1 MPMVVTAKLSR
12 SLGLFQSTVLNM
24 IDMVGIGPFVT
35 LPIVIGLMGG
45 MFLYAWIAGALLSLV
60 DAMIWSE
67 LGAAYP
73 LAGGSYNFLKEAYGK
88 TGPGR
93 MMSFLYVWQT
103 IIQAP
108 LVAASA
114 AIGFS
119 QYMGYLVQLDP
130 WQQKMISGSV
140 IIFITF
146 LLYRKIDSIGKIGVL
161 LWMGVL
167 LTLGWVIIGGIAH
180 GNFLQPLRDINTGFS
195 WGQLASFVFGQACI
209 KSVYSYLGYYNVC
222 HLGGE
227 IKEPGRN
234 IPRSMFISVIG
245 IAILYLAL
253 NMSVT
258 SVIPWQE
265 IRELGTTG
273 NKDYIVSIFIERLYG
288 HQAGIVVTIMILWVA
303 LASLFA
309 LLLGYSRIPYAAAS
323 DGAFFKI
330 FARLHPTKHFPYVSL
345 LVLAGLG
352 FVFSLLFRMSD
363 VISGILAMRIII
375 QFIGQA
381 IGILLLRKRNGSRQ
395 LPYKMPGY
403 PIPVILAVIVWFLLF
418 SCTGRNSI
426 ISFVLVAGTGVIVYF
441 IQARF
446 SKKWPFA
453 APEGQTS
460 QDGNSANSATRP
472 SF

>member
-1 MPMVVTAKLSR
+1 MQAPKLQR

-35 LPIVIGLMGG
+35 LPIVMGLMGG
-45 MFLYAWIAGALLSLV
+45 MFLYAWIAGAILSLI

-88 TGPGR
+88 NGLGR

-103 IIQAP
+103 VIQAP

-119 QYMGYLVQLDP
+119 QYLGYLIHLEI
-130 WQQKMISGSV
+130 WQQKAVSGIV

-161 LWMGVL
+161 LWSGVL
-167 LTLGWVIIGGIAH
+167 LTLGWIILGGIAH
-180 GNFLQPLRDINTGFS
+180 GNFLQPLKDINTSFS

-209 KSVYSYLGYYNVC
+209 KSMYSYLGYYNVC

-227 IKEPGRN
+227 IKNPGKN

-245 IAILYLAL
+245 IAILYLAM
-253 NMSVT
+253 NVSVS

-265 IRELGTTG
+265 IKGWQDG
-273 NKDYIVSIFIERLYG
+273 NQNNFVVSTFIERLYG
-288 HQAGIVVTIMILWVA
+288 SNAANIATVMILWVA

-309 LLLGYSRIPYAAAS
+309 VMLGYSRVPYAAAV
-323 DGAFFKI
+323 DGAFFKM
-330 FARLHPTKHFPYVSL
+330 FGKLHPTKNFPYISL
-345 LVLAGLG
+345 LVLAGFA
-352 FVFSLLFRMSD
+352 FVFSLLFKMKHIID
-363 VISGILAMRIII
+363 GILAMRIMV
-375 QFIGQA
+375 QFVGQA
-381 IGILLLRKRNGSRQ
+381 IGVMLLRKRNGTKY
-395 LPYKMPGY
+395 LPYKMPLY
-403 PIPVILAVIVWFLLF
+403 PLPVILAIAMWLFIFYATGLTIILSFLIVFG
-418 SCTGRNSI
+418 S
-426 ISFVLVAGTGVIVYF
+426 GVIVYF
-441 IQARF
+441 IYAKLQGR
-446 SKKWPFA
+446 WPY
-453 APEGQTS
+453 
-460 QDGNSANSATRP
+460 ANKEFLNTEEYREKIEE
-472 SF
+472 